1 MKKFFYS
8 ENLSKTQLS
17 GILNSAKIFAKKHP
31 EMSCDDLVSEFFDE
45 LFYLQKI
52 GDAKFESIDLEDERL
67 FKDVKNVMRECALK
81 AAYKERNKEFFA
93 KRKEYM
99 REARKKAAI
108 YRAERE
114 KPTSKQVIYYKSLC
128 RKAGIEPET
137 AENLSKAD
145 YMRMISDML
154 GTTDARSHEAEN
166 PSHEGF
172 PPDFNEKTYD
182 TARNT
187 FFSSKDLPDFA
198 GGERSEP
205 PKGCSEAANAVFTG
219 SFGGH
224 GEPPVHPSPE
234 AKIPSPRGFSPDK
247 GFDTVCE
254 IDCRFLNDECSHET
268 EFPSS
273 QGFPPVSDDGH
284 AACAN
289 RSRTS
294 DSGMVAEVSRNPDL
308 TRDLHI
314 NPDFKKIRQSLV
326 SEYTKNKIPFRTAIA
341 ELDFALEA
349 VACISPKD
357 FILGK
362 TPSDEQIKTLK
373 NAVAT
378 RLSTGMPMQL
388 VVNTAYFAG
397 SRFFVDENV
406 LVPRPETELCVEK
419 CLEFMYGKKD
429 LKVLDIGTGSGCI
442 AVSLAKMTENAR
454 FTAVDISPKALDVAR
469 KNAENI
475 GVLPKIDFV
484 LSNVFENISEKFDII
499 VSNPPY
505 IPFDADNVDKN
516 VSSFEPHTALFA
528 PENGLFFYRTI
539 VENARK
545 YLNDDGLVV
554 FEVGVDQ
561 SKKVAELFA
570 ENDFVEISEISDL
583 QGIPRVVSAVL
594 KSSE

>member
-31 EMSCDDLVSEFFDE
+31 EMACEELVSEFFDE

-52 GDAKFESIDLEDERL
+52 GDAKFESIDLDDERL

-81 AAYKERNKEFFA
+81 AAYKERNKEFLA
-93 KRKEYM
+93 KQKEYM
-99 REARKKAAI
+99 RMARKKAAI
-108 YRAERE
+108 YRAEKE
-114 KPTSKQVIYYKSLC
+114 KPTSKQVSYYKSLC
-128 RKAGIEPET
+128 KKAGIEPET

-145 YMRMISDML
+145 YMRMISGML
-154 GTTDARSHEAEN
+154 DTKGARSCEAEIS
-166 PSHEGF
+166 SHESF
-172 PPDFNEKTYD
+172 SPDFDEEIRDISKKIP
-182 TARNT
+182 
-187 FFSSKDLPDFA
+187 SSAKELPDFA

-205 PKGCSEAANAVFTG
+205 PKGSSEAANADCTRIH
-219 SFGGH
+219 GGYVADTVI
-224 GEPPVHPSPE
+224 PLSPQ
-234 AKIPSPRGFSPDK
+234 GFSPR
-247 GFDTVCE
+247 C
-254 IDCRFLNDECSHET
+254 
-268 EFPSS
+268 
-273 QGFPPVSDDGH
+273 DDGH
-284 AACAN
+284 AACEN
-289 RSRTS
+289 RS
-294 DSGMVAEVSRNPDL
+294 DSTNSGIVAEFPRTPDL

-314 NPDFKKIRQSLV
+314 DSDFKKIRQSLV
-326 SEYTKNKIPFRTAIA
+326 SEYTKNKISFRTAIA

-349 VACISPKD
+349 VADISPKD

-362 TPSDEQIKTLK
+362 TPSAEQIKTLK

-397 SRFFVDENV
+397 SRFYVDENV

-419 CLEFMYGKKD
+419 CLKFMYGKKN

-442 AVSLAKMTENAR
+442 TVSLAKMTENAR

-484 LSNVFENISEKFDII
+484 LSNVFENVFDKFDII

-539 VENARK
+539 VKNAEK
-545 YLNDDGLVV
+545 YLNKGGLVV

-561 SKKVAELFA
+561 SKSVAELFA
-570 ENDFVEISEISDL
+570 ENDFVKISEIPDL
-583 QGIPRVVSAVL
+583 QGIPRVVSAVF

>member
-31 EMSCDDLVSEFFDE
+31 EMACEELVSEFFDE

-52 GDAKFESIDLEDERL
+52 GDAKFELIDLDDERL

-81 AAYKERNKEFFA
+81 AAYQERNKEFLE

-99 REARKKAAI
+99 RMARKKAAM

-114 KPTSKQVIYYKSLC
+114 KPTSKQVSYYKSLC
-128 RKAGIEPET
+128 KKAGIEPET

-145 YMRMISDML
+145 YMRMISGML
-154 GTTDARSHEAEN
+154 DKESERSDEAKI
-166 PSHEGF
+166 PSPEAI
-172 PPDFNEKTYD
+172 PPDFDKKKHDITKKTS
-182 TARNT
+182 ASAKN
-187 FFSSKDLPDFA
+187 LPDFT

-205 PKGCSEAANAVFTG
+205 PKGSSEAANTDFSRTY
-219 SFGGH
+219 GGH
-224 GEPPVHPSPE
+224 VADTGKTPSPE
-234 AKIPSPRGFSPDK
+234 AFPPDFDKVSDTVHEVDFCDTYDGHKTPSSEAFSPR
-247 GFDTVCE
+247 C
-254 IDCRFLNDECSHET
+254 
-268 EFPSS
+268 
-273 QGFPPVSDDGH
+273 DDGH
-284 AACAN
+284 AA
-289 RSRTS
+289 
-294 DSGMVAEVSRNPDL
+294 DSGMVAENPRTPNL

-314 NPDFKKIRQSLV
+314 DSDFKKIRQSLV
-326 SEYTKNKIPFRTAIA
+326 IEYTKNKIPFRTAIA

-349 VACISPKD
+349 VADISPKD

-362 TPSDEQIKTLK
+362 IPSAEQIETLK

-397 SRFFVDENV
+397 SRFYVDENV
-406 LVPRPETELCVEK
+406 LVPRPETELCIEK

-442 AVSLAKMTENAR
+442 VVSLAKMTENAR

-475 GVLPKIDFV
+475 GVSLKIDFV
-484 LSNVFENISEKFDII
+484 FSDVFENVFDKFDII

-539 VENARK
+539 VENAEK
-545 YLNDDGLVV
+545 YLNKGGLVV
-554 FEVGVDQ
+554 FEVGIDQ
-561 SKKVAELFA
+561 SKAVAEFFA
-570 ENDFVEISEISDL
+570 ENDFVKISEIPDL
-583 QGIPRVVSAVL
+583 QGIPRVVSAVF

>member
-31 EMSCDDLVSEFFDE
+31 EMACEELVSEFFDE

-52 GDAKFESIDLEDERL
+52 GDAKFELIDLDDERL

-81 AAYKERNKEFFA
+81 AAYQERNKEFLE

-99 REARKKAAI
+99 RMARKKAAM

-114 KPTSKQVIYYKSLC
+114 KPTSEQVSYYKSLC
-128 RKAGIEPET
+128 KKAGIEPET

-145 YMRMISDML
+145 YMRMISGML
-154 GTTDARSHEAEN
+154 DKES
-166 PSHEGF
+166 
-172 PPDFNEKTYD
+172 
-182 TARNT
+182 
-187 FFSSKDLPDFA
+187 
-198 GGERSEP
+198 ERSYEAKTP
-205 PKGCSEAANAVFTG
+205 SSEA
-219 SFGGH
+219 
-224 GEPPVHPSPE
+224 
-234 AKIPSPRGFSPDK
+234 ISPR
-247 GFDTVCE
+247 C
-254 IDCRFLNDECSHET
+254 
-268 EFPSS
+268 
-273 QGFPPVSDDGH
+273 DDRH

-289 RSRTS
+289 RSDSTN
-294 DSGMVAEVSRNPDL
+294 SGMVAEIPRTPDL

-326 SEYTKNKIPFRTAIA
+326 SEYTKNKISFRTAIA

-349 VACISPKD
+349 VADISPKD

-362 TPSDEQIKTLK
+362 TPSAEQIKTLK

-397 SRFFVDENV
+397 SRFYVDKNV

-419 CLEFMYGKKD
+419 CLEFMYGKKN

-442 AVSLAKMTENAR
+442 TVSLAKMTENAR

-475 GVLPKIDFV
+475 GVSLKIDFV
-484 LSNVFENISEKFDII
+484 LSDVFENVADKFDII

-539 VENARK
+539 VENAEK
-545 YLNDDGLVV
+545 YLNKGGLVV
-554 FEVGVDQ
+554 FEVGIDQ
-561 SKKVAELFA
+561 SNAVAELFA
-570 ENDFVEISEISDL
+570 ENDFVKISEIPDL
-583 QGIPRVVSAVL
+583 QGIPRVVSAVF

>member
-31 EMSCDDLVSEFFDE
+31 EMACEELVSEFFDE

-52 GDAKFESIDLEDERL
+52 GDAKFESIDLDDERL

-81 AAYKERNKEFFA
+81 AAYQERNKEFLE

-99 REARKKAAI
+99 RMARKKAAM

-114 KPTSKQVIYYKSLC
+114 KPTSKQVSYYKSLC
-128 RKAGIEPET
+128 KKAGIEPET

-145 YMRMISDML
+145 YMRMISGML
-154 GTTDARSHEAEN
+154 DKES
-166 PSHEGF
+166 
-172 PPDFNEKTYD
+172 
-182 TARNT
+182 
-187 FFSSKDLPDFA
+187 
-198 GGERSEP
+198 ERSY
-205 PKGCSEAANAVFTG
+205 
-219 SFGGH
+219 
-224 GEPPVHPSPE
+224 E
-234 AKIPSPRGFSPDK
+234 AKIPSSEAFSPR
-247 GFDTVCE
+247 C
-254 IDCRFLNDECSHET
+254 
-268 EFPSS
+268 
-273 QGFPPVSDDGH
+273 DDGH
-284 AACAN
+284 AAH
-289 RSRTS
+289 T
-294 DSGMVAEVSRNPDL
+294 GMVAEIPRTPDL

-326 SEYTKNKIPFRTAIA
+326 SEYTKNKISFRTAIA

-349 VACISPKD
+349 VADISPKD

-362 TPSDEQIKTLK
+362 TPSAEQIKTLK

-397 SRFFVDENV
+397 SRFYVDKNV

-419 CLEFMYGKKD
+419 CLEFMYGKKN

-442 AVSLAKMTENAR
+442 TVSLAKMTENAR

-484 LSNVFENISEKFDII
+484 LSNVFENVSDKFDII

-516 VSSFEPHTALFA
+516 VSSFEPHIALFA

-539 VENARK
+539 IENAGK
-545 YLNDDGLVV
+545 YLKDDGLVV

-561 SKKVAELFA
+561 SKSVAELFA
-570 ENDFVEISEISDL
+570 ENDFVKISEIPDL
-583 QGIPRVVSAVL
+583 QGIPRVVSAVF

>member
-8 ENLSKTQLS
+8 KNLSKTQLS

-31 EMSCDDLVSEFFDE
+31 EMACEELVSEFFDE

-52 GDAKFESIDLEDERL
+52 GDAKFELIDLDDERL

-81 AAYKERNKEFFA
+81 AAYQERNKEFLE

-99 REARKKAAI
+99 RMARKKAAM

-114 KPTSKQVIYYKSLC
+114 KPTSKQVSYYKSLC
-128 RKAGIEPET
+128 KKAGIEPET

-145 YMRMISDML
+145 YMRMISGML
-154 GTTDARSHEAEN
+154 DKES
-166 PSHEGF
+166 
-172 PPDFNEKTYD
+172 
-182 TARNT
+182 
-187 FFSSKDLPDFA
+187 
-198 GGERSEP
+198 ERSD
-205 PKGCSEAANAVFTG
+205 
-219 SFGGH
+219 
-224 GEPPVHPSPE
+224 E
-234 AKIPSPRGFSPDK
+234 AKIPSPEAIPPDFDKVSDTVHEVDFCDTYDGHKTPSPEAFSPR
-247 GFDTVCE
+247 C
-254 IDCRFLNDECSHET
+254 
-268 EFPSS
+268 
-273 QGFPPVSDDGH
+273 DDGH
-284 AACAN
+284 AA
-289 RSRTS
+289 
-294 DSGMVAEVSRNPDL
+294 DSGMVAENPRNLDSA
-308 TRDLHI
+308 RDLHI

-349 VACISPKD
+349 VADISPKD

-362 TPSDEQIKTLK
+362 IPSAEQIETLK

-397 SRFFVDENV
+397 SRFYVDENV

-419 CLEFMYGKKD
+419 CLEFMYGKKK

-442 AVSLAKMTENAR
+442 VVSLAKMTENAR

-475 GVLPKIDFV
+475 GVSLKIDFV
-484 LSNVFENISEKFDII
+484 LSDVFENVADKFDII

-539 VENARK
+539 VENAEK
-545 YLNDDGLVV
+545 YLNKGGLVV
-554 FEVGVDQ
+554 FEVGIDQ
-561 SKKVAELFA
+561 SNAVAELFA
-570 ENDFVEISEISDL
+570 ENDFVKISEIPDL
-583 QGIPRVVSAVL
+583 QGIPRVVSAVF

>member
-31 EMSCDDLVSEFFDE
+31 EMACEELVSEFFDE

-52 GDAKFESIDLEDERL
+52 GDAKFELIDLDDERL
-67 FKDVKNVMRECALK
+67 FKDVKNVMREYALK
-81 AAYKERNKEFFA
+81 AAYQERNKEFLE
-93 KRKEYM
+93 KRKEFM
-99 REARKKAAI
+99 RMARKKAAM

-114 KPTSKQVIYYKSLC
+114 KPTSKQVSYYKSLC
-128 RKAGIEPET
+128 KKAGIEPET

-145 YMRMISDML
+145 YMRMISGML
-154 GTTDARSHEAEN
+154 DKES
-166 PSHEGF
+166 
-172 PPDFNEKTYD
+172 
-182 TARNT
+182 
-187 FFSSKDLPDFA
+187 
-198 GGERSEP
+198 ERSD
-205 PKGCSEAANAVFTG
+205 
-219 SFGGH
+219 
-224 GEPPVHPSPE
+224 E
-234 AKIPSPRGFSPDK
+234 AKIPSSEAFSPR
-247 GFDTVCE
+247 C
-254 IDCRFLNDECSHET
+254 
-268 EFPSS
+268 
-273 QGFPPVSDDGH
+273 DDGH
-284 AACAN
+284 AAE
-289 RSRTS
+289 
-294 DSGMVAEVSRNPDL
+294 SGMVAENPRTPDL

-314 NPDFKKIRQSLV
+314 DSDFKKIRQSLV

-349 VACISPKD
+349 VADISPKD

-362 TPSDEQIKTLK
+362 IPSAEQIETLK

-397 SRFFVDENV
+397 SRFYVDENV

-419 CLEFMYGKKD
+419 CLEFMYGKKN

-475 GVLPKIDFV
+475 GVSLKIDFV
-484 LSNVFENISEKFDII
+484 LSDVFENVFDKFDII
-499 VSNPPY
+499 ISNPPY

-539 VENARK
+539 VGNAEK
-545 YLNDDGLVV
+545 YLNKGGLVV
-554 FEVGVDQ
+554 FEVGIDQ
-561 SKKVAELFA
+561 SKAVAELFA
-570 ENDFVEISEISDL
+570 ENDFVKISEIPDL
-583 QGIPRVVSAVL
+583 QGIPRVVSAVF